1 MDLRHTSPMSTR
13 STFTALLLLS
23 TLALT
28 PSEAHLSQVF
38 HHEVGLEELGLYGGW
53 VLVVRLDTPPTRTVS
68 VPYSLKTK
76 DGKRLE
82 STYPLP
88 VARVVVEEVL
98 RAEDGA
104 PQVGAALELYE
115 SESLSMFA
123 LTLEYEASG
132 MLESPIFSRF
142 KGENLFAAHPADAR
156 FIVFV
161 RPPTPLG
168 PQEGPFE
175 GAWASMARSTDGMS
189 AFAVGGAVLP
199 LSRRGE
205 VEALFNPPG
214 ARPVAPSH
222 TPPAATLEQAPR
234 PDRPRPPRR

>member
-1 MDLRHTSPMSTR
+1 MSTR
-13 STFTALLLLS
+13 STLTALLLLT

-38 HHEVGLEELGLYGGW
+38 HHEVGLEELGLYGGS
-53 VLVVRLDTPPTRTVS
+53 VLVVRLDTPPTRVVS
-68 VPYSLKTK
+68 VPYALTTQ
-76 DGKRLE
+76 DGKKVE
-82 STYPLP
+82 STYSLA
-88 VARVVVEEVL
+88 VARVIVEEL
-98 RAEDGA
+98 ILAEDGA

-115 SESLSMFA
+115 PESLSMFA

-142 KGENLFAAHPADAR
+142 KGENLFATHPADAR

-161 RPPTPLG
+161 RPPSPLG
-168 PQEGPFE
+168 PQAGPFE
-175 GAWASMARSTDGMS
+175 AAWASMAKATSGLS

-199 LSRRGE
+199 MSRRAE
-205 VEALFNPPG
+205 VEALLNPPG
-214 ARPVAPSH
+214 SRPIAPSQV
-222 TPPAATLEQAPR
+222 TPAATPEQAPR